1 MTLTAPAITKS
12 IDARGMACPGPLL
25 ALIGLIRQGQVG
37 DVYEVI
43 SSDAG
48 SKTDIPA
55 WIAKA
60 KHELVSTVPE
70 DGFARFIVRKAR

>member
-1 MTLTAPAITKS
+1 MTLSAPLLTKS

-25 ALIGLIRQGQVG
+25 ALIGAIRQGQVG
-37 DVYEVI
+37 DTFEII

-48 SKTDIPA
+48 SRTDIPA

-60 KHELVSTVPE
+60 RHELVEVIP
-70 DGFARFIVRKAR
+70 DAGFARFIVRKAR